1 MIVNKIWNN
10 FLEKISTTIRVSFK
24 GFLAFHLIIW
34 WEFISFLN
42 IEPSTFNL
50 QQKKTEQSNTKKLE
64 KVWIH
69 IHVYLRAPNYDKNC

>member
-50 QQKKTEQSNTKKLE
+50 QQKKKKKIPRNL
-64 KVWIH
+64 KRFGFIFMY
-69 IHVYLRAPNYDKNC
+69 I